1 MKAFILSITLLAV
14 IILLP
19 VDAQSRSVQAD
30 GYSPQVHAY
39 WASDS
44 DAALGI
50 LSVEGIPWDFIVPT
64 KGVVWLSWACS
75 KPTIPRCPDGGV
87 DRFHVGYGVKT
98 FTVSQVAPVLPDL

>member
-1 MKAFILSITLLAV
+1 MKAFILFITLLAV
-14 IILLP
+14 AILLP
-19 VDAQSRSVQAD
+19 VAAQGRSVQAD

-64 KGVVWLSWACS
+64 KGVVWLSWTCS
-75 KPTIPRCPDGGV
+75 EPTIPRCPDGGV

-98 FTVSQVAPVLPDL
+98 FTVSQVVPVLPDL

>member
-14 IILLP
+14 AILSPLA
-19 VDAQSRSVQAD
+19 AQGRSVQAD

-50 LSVEGIPWDFIVPT
+50 LSVEGIPWDFIVPA

-75 KPTIPRCPDGGV
+75 KPTIPRCPDGGI